1 MGGTTEWLNPG
12 LQTQLMAGGGK
23 PGWLQGYPVA
33 GFVTLPGTLTSVAAQ
48 RGFGTW
54 TAAIRHERGNGISLF
69 ENPTRP
75 SDYLDSRS
83 THVAV
88 REESDRQRAGDV
100 VSTGSTE
107 TSDTRR
113 GVWVEGEWK
122 RGTSLYGLGFL
133 RLDPKLSW
141 SGQGMSSDTEGVY
154 ARGSWRTRQWSADAN
169 VDALRSISRPDE
181 SGLYVSGSGRGATA
195 AR

>member
-1 MGGTTEWLNPG
+1 MGGTTEWLDPE
-12 LQTQLMAGGGK
+12 LQTRAHGGRGEAGMA
-23 PGWLQGYPVA
+23 QGYPVA
-33 GFVTLPGTLTSVAAQ
+33 GFVTLPGTLTSVAAR

-54 TAAIRHERGNGISLF
+54 TAAIRHERGNGLSLF

-88 REESDRQRAGDV
+88 REESDAHSVQANV

-122 RGTSLYGLGFL
+122 RGTALYGLGYL

-141 SGQGMSSDTEGVY
+141 SGQGMSSDSEGVY
-154 ARGSWRTRQWSADAN
+154 ARGLLA
-169 VDALRSISRPDE
+169 
-181 SGLYVSGSGRGATA
+181 
-195 AR
+195 